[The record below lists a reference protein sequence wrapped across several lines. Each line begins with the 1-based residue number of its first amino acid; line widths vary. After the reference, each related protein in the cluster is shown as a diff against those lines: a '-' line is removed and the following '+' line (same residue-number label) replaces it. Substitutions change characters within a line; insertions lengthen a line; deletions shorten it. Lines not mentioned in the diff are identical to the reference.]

1 MNGIKNFWKEW
12 CVKMSVYKKLIEV
25 QNKLKAPKSQYNSF
39 GKYNYR
45 NAEDILEAVKPI
57 LENVGA
63 TIFIKDSIEL
73 IGDRFYVKA
82 TVSFVDIES
91 GSVIETSAL
100 ARESEEKKGMDS
112 AQVTGATSSYAR
124 KYALNGLLLID
135 DTKDNDHDSM
145 HQTDNKEP
153 KKEENKPNY
162 DNKEKEEVIQKI
174 VAKIGNDSERKKK
187 IIDMMKQK
195 YDKTYSDFKYYKL
208 DQLQAVLKAV
218 LEDKI

>member
-1 MNGIKNFWKEW
+1 MNI
-12 CVKMSVYKKLIEV
+12 YKKLIEV
-25 QNKLKAPKSQYNSF
+25 QNKLKVPKSQYNNF

-57 LENVGA
+57 LENAGA

-91 GSVIETSAL
+91 GSIIETSAL

>member
-1 MNGIKNFWKEW
+1 
-12 CVKMSVYKKLIEV
+12 MSIYKKLIEV
-25 QNKLKAPKSQYNSF
+25 QNKLKVPKSQYNNF

-57 LENVGA
+57 LENAGA

>member
-1 MNGIKNFWKEW
+1 
-12 CVKMSVYKKLIEV
+12 MSVYKKLIEV

-57 LENVGA
+57 LEAVGA

-82 TVSFVDIES
+82 TVNFVDIES
-91 GSVIETSAL
+91 GNTVEASAL

-145 HQTDNKEP
+145 HQTDNKE
-153 KKEENKPNY
+153 KKEDKKPNY
-162 DNKEKEEVIQKI
+162 DNKEKDEVIQKI

-187 IIDMMKQK
+187 IIDMMNSK
-195 YDKTYSDFKYYKL
+195 YEKTYSDFKYFKKEQL
-208 DQLQAVLKAV
+208 DPVLKAL

>member
-1 MNGIKNFWKEW
+1 MNI
-12 CVKMSVYKKLIEV
+12 YKKLIEV
-25 QNKLKAPKSQYNSF
+25 QNKLKVPKSQYNNF

-57 LENVGA
+57 LENAGA

>member
-1 MNGIKNFWKEW
+1 MNI
-12 CVKMSVYKKLIEV
+12 YKKLIEV
-25 QNKLKAPKSQYNSF
+25 QNKLKVPKSQYNNF

-57 LENVGA
+57 LENAGA

-82 TVSFVDIES
+82 TVNFVDIES
-91 GSVIETSAL
+91 GNTIEASAL

-208 DQLQAVLKAV
+208 YQLQAVLKAV

>member
-1 MNGIKNFWKEW
+1 MNI
-12 CVKMSVYKKLIEV
+12 YKKLIEV
-25 QNKLKAPKSQYNSF
+25 QNKLKVPKSQYNNF

-57 LENVGA
+57 LENAGA

-91 GSVIETSAL
+91 GNVIETSAL

-145 HQTDNKEP
+145 HQTDNKES

-195 YDKTYSDFKYYKL
+195 YEKTYSDFKYYKL

>member
-1 MNGIKNFWKEW
+1 MNI
-12 CVKMSVYKKLIEV
+12 YKKLIEV
-25 QNKLKAPKSQYNSF
+25 QNKLKVPKSQYNNF

-57 LENVGA
+57 LENAGA

-153 KKEENKPNY
+153 KKEE
-162 DNKEKEEVIQKI
+162 VIQKI

>member
-1 MNGIKNFWKEW
+1 MNI
-12 CVKMSVYKKLIEV
+12 YKKLIEV
-25 QNKLKAPKSQYNSF
+25 QNKLKVPKSQYNNF

-57 LENVGA
+57 LENAGA

-91 GSVIETSAL
+91 GNVIETSAL